1 MSKLIWIVMSG
12 MLAVAVLAMCVPCT
26 AIADDD
32 DEEAVAIKDLPK
44 AVVEAVMKALKA
56 CPGCTLVSAEKE
68 TEDDGIE
75 YEIKVKLKCG
85 KVVEVEVEVAKD
97 GTIKKVEIE
106 DDKDEENDDNDGHE
120 DGHKDKK

>member
-1 MSKLIWIVMSG
+1 MSKLVWMLMSG
-12 MLAVAVLAMCVPCT
+12 MLAVAVLAMCVPCA

-32 DEEAVAIKDLPK
+32 NEEAVAIKDLPK
-44 AVVEAVMKALKA
+44 AVVDAVMKA

-106 DDKDEENDDNDGHE
+106 DDDDNHD
-120 DGHKDKK
+120 DDDDDKK